1 MKKEEFDAR
10 KVELKKYENQYSE
23 SDLWDK
29 IKKVAG
35 KAGRVVVY
43 NALLLYY
50 ALKSDKVTAKEKAI
64 IVGALGYFILPLDI
78 IPDIIPVLGYT
89 DDAALLVFAINQLNC
104 VDDSVKAQ
112 AEAKLNE
119 WF

>member
-1 MKKEEFDAR
+1 M
-10 KVELKKYENQYSE
+10 
-23 SDLWDK
+23 
-29 IKKVAG
+29 
-35 KAGRVVVY
+35 VVY

-78 IPDIIPVLGYT
+78 IPDIIPALGYT
-89 DDAALLVFAINQLNC
+89 DDAALLVYAIKQLNC
-104 VDDSVKAQ
+104 VDESVKAQ

>member
-1 MKKEEFDAR
+1 MKKEEFNPS
-10 KVELKKYENQYSE
+10 KVELNKYESQYSE

-35 KAGRVVVY
+35 KAGHAVIY

-50 ALKSDKVTAKEKAI
+50 ALKSDKVTVKEKAI
-64 IVGALGYFILPLDI
+64 IVGTLGYFILPLDI

-104 VDDSVKAQ
+104 VDESVKAQ
-112 AEAKLNE
+112 AKSKLNE